1 MRSIAALFQI
11 ESRPMSTPN
20 VEAMKLDELNC
31 WRIRHGQAELLVAQ
45 QGAQILSYQLAG
57 QPPLIWLNDEAVFK
71 TGKSIRAGVP
81 VCWPWFGNL
90 ARNPQSVQAM
100 RSSQEPATAHGFV
113 RAMDWELAGIET
125 EGESLKVEFALPNP
139 DGGFPGWRHE
149 VDLKLSIRLDEQ
161 LHIGLTSHNRG
172 NSSVTISQ
180 ALHSYFAVSDV
191 RTVHVEGLDG
201 LNYVE
206 TLDAWKTVKQIGDL
220 QFTGE
225 TDRIYLDTPQTLS
238 IVDPAWERRIELR
251 SSGSRSAVIWNP
263 WVERAAAFSDMADD
277 GWQRMLCIETANV
290 MDDVV
295 VLAPGSS
302 HTLGVNIASKPL

>member
-1 MRSIAALFQI
+1 M
-11 ESRPMSTPN
+11 TPD
-20 VEAMKLDELNC
+20 VEAMKLDDLNC

-45 QGAQILSYQLAG
+45 QGAHILSYQLAG

-71 TGKSIRAGVP
+71 SGKSIRAGVP

-100 RSSQEPATAHGFV
+100 RVSHDEAPAHGLV
-113 RAMDWELAGIET
+113 RAMDWELGSIET
-125 EGESLKVEFALPNP
+125 DGEGLKVEFVLPYP
-139 DGGFPGWRHE
+139 EGGLPGWPHQ

-161 LHIGLTSHNRG
+161 LHISLTSINQG
-172 NSSVTISQ
+172 ADEVTISQ

-191 RTVHVEGLDG
+191 RNVHVEGVNG
-201 LNYVE
+201 LSYIE
-206 TLDAWKTVKQIGDL
+206 TLEDWKLKPQVGDL
-220 QFTGE
+220 RFTGE
-225 TDRIYLDTPQTLS
+225 TDRIYLDTPALLS
-238 IVDPAWERRIELR
+238 IVDPAWERRVELT

-263 WVERAAAFSDMADD
+263 WIDRAAAFSDMADD

-295 VLAPGSS
+295 TLAPGAS
-302 HTLGVNIASKPL
+302 HTLGVSIGSRPL